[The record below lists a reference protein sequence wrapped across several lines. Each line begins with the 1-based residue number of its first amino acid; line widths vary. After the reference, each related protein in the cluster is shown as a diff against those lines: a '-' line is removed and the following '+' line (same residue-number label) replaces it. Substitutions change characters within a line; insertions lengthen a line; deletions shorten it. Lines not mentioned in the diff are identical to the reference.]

1 MTLLGHGLGARSFS
15 IVGLGLS
22 EPYCMSMRV
31 LAQETVRILYLRYNP
46 PARPSMHVTASACT
60 LQACTKRRIETKPPA
75 STSDV
80 RRMLSSLAQM
90 QNPSIDT
97 DKVVNTT
104 SFAKS
109 FRFAAVLSGKKHRSS
124 VINGG
129 HLSASA
135 KCELVPLGVKICV
148 LPGIGLRYHNFCSLV
163 LSRTPRRKSESHN
176 VAFG

>member
-1 MTLLGHGLGARSFS
+1 
-15 IVGLGLS
+15 
-22 EPYCMSMRV
+22 MSMRV

-90 QNPSIDT
+90 QNPSTDT

-109 FRFAAVLSGKKHRSS
+109 FRFAAVLSGKKHR
-124 VINGG
+124 
-129 HLSASA
+129 
-135 KCELVPLGVKICV
+135 
-148 LPGIGLRYHNFCSLV
+148 
-163 LSRTPRRKSESHN
+163 
-176 VAFG
+176 